1 MQIFSIRVQTLSE
14 KVFISPEVLK
24 SLWAMCAFAAGLVFV
39 EGEVFNDKN
48 HKGKKQYSFSKSK
61 TDMLLFHTFL
71 IKFERF
77 SPV

>member
-39 EGEVFNDKN
+39 AGEVFNYKSRN
-48 HKGKKQYSFSKSK
+48 FFLSSHFSIQIFMCQK
-61 TDMLLFHTFL
+61 
-71 IKFERF
+71 
-77 SPV
+77 VQQ